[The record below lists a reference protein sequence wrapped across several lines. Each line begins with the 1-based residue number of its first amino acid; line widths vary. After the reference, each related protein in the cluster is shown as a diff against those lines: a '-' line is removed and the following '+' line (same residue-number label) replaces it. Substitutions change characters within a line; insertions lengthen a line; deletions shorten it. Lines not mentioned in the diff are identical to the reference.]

1 MKNFIDPKNPN
12 TVGKS
17 VANLGNH
24 ILIVCFVLALL
35 FVVKASYAEVPGL
48 TDDLSGNVVPVSEVK
63 VSGTVE
69 KTIEVLDKIERVEK
83 EKDKVYYNKITTVEP
98 KNAADQYCY
107 VKITIKETD
116 NSIVK
121 EETLEC
127 ADGRK
132 KVDGPSYWEL
142 FAQFYYRD
150 TSTPEYCRVYSRPKH
165 VFKSFGKTCLNKDG
179 EWKVK

>member
-1 MKNFIDPKNPN
+1 MNKKEFLMATIMAF
-12 TVGKS
+12 S
-17 VANLGNH
+17 
-24 ILIVCFVLALL
+24 ILM
-35 FVVKASYAEVPGL
+35 L
-48 TDDLSGNVVPVSEVK
+48 TDVAKSEVEGVTADLTGNVLPISEVK
-63 VSGTVE
+63 VISSTEVSSTVE
-69 KTIEVLDKIERVEK
+69 KTIEVLEKIEQVEK
-83 EKDKVYYNKITTVEP
+83 EKGKAYYDKITTIEP

-107 VKITIKETD
+107 VKIIIKQQG
-116 NSIVK
+116 NNIIK

-150 TSTPEYCRVYSRPKH
+150 VATPEYCRWYSRKNH

-179 EWKVK
+179 EWKVKQ

>member
-1 MKNFIDPKNPN
+1 M
-12 TVGKS
+12 
-17 VANLGNH
+17 
-24 ILIVCFVLALL
+24 
-35 FVVKASYAEVPGL
+35 VKMARAEVVGL
-48 TDDLSGNVVPVSEVK
+48 TADLSGNIVPVKSVT
-63 VSGTVE
+63 VSDTVN

-83 EKDKVYYNKITTVEP
+83 EKDKVYYNKITTIEP
-98 KNAADQYCY
+98 KKAADQYCY

-116 NSIVK
+116 NTITK

-150 TSTPEYCRVYSRPKH
+150 ISTPEYCRVYSRPNH

>member
-1 MKNFIDPKNPN
+1 MNFSWIKFFLL
-12 TVGKS
+12 S
-17 VANLGNH
+17 VIVIT
-24 ILIVCFVLALL
+24 ILLL
-35 FVVKASYAEVPGL
+35 SKMAKAEVEGV
-48 TDDLSGNVVPVSEVK
+48 TADLSGNTVPVKEVK
-63 VSGTVE
+63 VSSTVD
-69 KTIEVLDKIERVEK
+69 KTIEVLEKIERVEK

-116 NSIVK
+116 NSIIK

-150 TSTPEYCRVYSRPKH
+150 ISTPEYCRAYSRPNH

>member
-1 MKNFIDPKNPN
+1 MRFSWIRFFLLS
-12 TVGKS
+12 TIVIS
-17 VANLGNH
+17 
-24 ILIVCFVLALL
+24 ILLM
-35 FVVKASYAEVPGL
+35 VKMARAEVVGL
-48 TDDLSGNVVPVSEVK
+48 TADLSGNIVPVKSVT
-63 VSGTVE
+63 VSDTVN

-116 NSIVK
+116 NSIIK

-150 TSTPEYCRVYSRPKH
+150 ISTPEYCRVYSRPNH

>member
-1 MKNFIDPKNPN
+1 MRFPDYISI
-12 TVGKS
+12 TIT
-17 VANLGNH
+17 ALA
-24 ILIVCFVLALL
+24 ILLL
-35 FVVKASYAEVPGL
+35 TNMGRGFADTPGL
-48 TDDLSGNVVPVSEVK
+48 TDDLSGNTVPVVK
-63 VSGTVE
+63 VSTVSSTVD
-69 KTIEVLDKIERVEK
+69 KTIEVLEKIEKVEK
-83 EKDKVYYNKITTVEP
+83 EKGKVYYDKITTIEP

-107 VKITIKETD
+107 VKITIKQVGD
-116 NSIVK
+116 NIYK

-150 TSTPEYCRVYSRPKH
+150 ISTPEYCRKYSRKNH
-165 VFKSFGKTCLNKDG
+165 VFKSFGKTCLNKNG

>member
-1 MKNFIDPKNPN
+1 MAFSILMLTDIA
-12 TVGKS
+12 KS
-17 VANLGNH
+17 
-24 ILIVCFVLALL
+24 
-35 FVVKASYAEVPGL
+35 EVEGV
-48 TDDLSGNVVPVSEVK
+48 TDDLSGNVVPISNVEVS
-63 VSGTVE
+63 STVD
-69 KTIEVLDKIERVEK
+69 KTIAVLEKIERVEK
-83 EKDKVYYNKITTVEP
+83 EKGKVYYDKITTIEP
-98 KNAADQYCY
+98 KKAADQYCY
-107 VKITIKETD
+107 VKITIKQQGD
-116 NSIVK
+116 NIIK

-150 TSTPEYCRVYSRPKH
+150 IATPEYCRAYSRPNH

>member
-1 MKNFIDPKNPN
+1 MAF
-12 TVGKS
+12 S
-17 VANLGNH
+17 
-24 ILIVCFVLALL
+24 ILMLTDIA
-35 FVVKASYAEVPGL
+35 KAEVEGV
-48 TDDLSGNVVPVSEVK
+48 TDDLSGNVVPISNVEVS
-63 VSGTVE
+63 STVD
-69 KTIEVLDKIERVEK
+69 KTIAVLEKIERVEK
-83 EKDKVYYNKITTVEP
+83 EKGKVYYDKITTIEP
-98 KNAADQYCY
+98 KKAADQYCY
-107 VKITIKETD
+107 VKITIKQQGD
-116 NSIVK
+116 NIIK

-150 TSTPEYCRVYSRPKH
+150 IATPEYCRAYSRPNH

>member
-1 MKNFIDPKNPN
+1 MNKFLVILMIL
-12 TVGKS
+12 TVS
-17 VANLGNH
+17 A
-24 ILIVCFVLALL
+24 
-35 FVVKASYAEVPGL
+35 KADHGHGENG
-48 TDDLSGNVVPVSEVK
+48 DLSGLVVPIKNVEVSD
-63 VSGTVE
+63 TVN

-150 TSTPEYCRVYSRPKH
+150 ISTPEYCRTYSRPNH